1 MMRKTLA
8 ELLAFIFTNGCQGR
22 VMYDVVLELE
32 VVITLFTSGL
42 FSQNLEILEI
52 GLKYLSMSDAMED
65 WRHCGIVNFLSS
77 FL

>member
-1 MMRKTLA
+1 
-8 ELLAFIFTNGCQGR
+8 
-22 VMYDVVLELE
+22 MYDVVLELE